1 MNEEGLLDENE
12 IETEKALD
20 LLEGSEALAVVDR
33 AAIDVQVATAKQYP
47 RSVDKALKEAL
58 TLATLDEDTAASM
71 FYALPRGGKTIEGP
85 SARLAEVM
93 TYAWGNLRADA
104 DIVAEDRTH
113 ITAMGTC
120 FDVERNIAV
129 RVRVKRRIT
138 DRHGRRYNEDM
149 IGVTANAAISI
160 ALRNAVFK
168 VVPMA
173 FVRRI
178 YSEAR
183 RASLGEAGTI
193 AQKRQKALEWF
204 ANAGVKDAQVFDVLG
219 VKGLDDIGENELITL
234 RGFVTALKDGETTIE
249 QVFRRH
255 DVSDGAGELN
265 DALEEKPVAGE
276 PTQGPVGDSVPPDI
290 SSADTPALPGGF
302 KVGDS
307 LDESWTLKMLR
318 AVITETLH
326 FLVEQNL
333 IIDKSEAD
341 ILLSVSPKDGEFGA
355 ADMPAQITR
364 IAHGQHAY
372 NTLLHVLEDAK
383 QKATA

>member
-1 MNEEGLLDENE
+1 MNEKNFLDENE
-12 IETEKALD
+12 VETEEGAGVVLE
-20 LLEGSEALAVVDR
+20 LLEGSEALSAVDR
-33 AAIDVQVATAKQYP
+33 AAIDIQVATAKQYP

-113 ITAMGTC
+113 VTAMGTC

-178 YSEAR
+178 YGAAR
-183 RASLGEAGTI
+183 KASLGEAGTI
-193 AQKRQKALEWF
+193 TQKRQKALEWF

-219 VKGLDDIGENELITL
+219 VKGLDDIGEDELITL
-234 RGFVTALKDGETTIE
+234 RGFVTALKDGDTTIE

-265 DALEEKPVAGE
+265 DALEEKPVAEE
-276 PTQGPVGDSVPPDI
+276 PAGD
-290 SSADTPALPGGF
+290 DTPALPGGF
-302 KVGDS
+302 QVGDS
-307 LDESWTLKMLR
+307 LDESWTLRMLK
-318 AVITETLH
+318 AIIKETLH
-326 FLVEQNL
+326 SLVEQNL

-341 ILLSVSPKDGEFGA
+341 ILLSVSAKEGEFGA
-355 ADMPAQITR
+355 ADMPEQIAR
-364 IAHGQHAY
+364 IAHGQHTY
-372 NTLLHVLEDAK
+372 KMLLHVLEDAK
-383 QKATA
+383 QKQIA

>member
-1 MNEEGLLDENE
+1 MNEKNLLDENE
-12 IETEKALD
+12 VETEEGVGVALE
-20 LLEGSEALAVVDR
+20 LLAGSGALSAVDR
-33 AAIDVQVATAKQYP
+33 AAIDIQVATAKQYP

-113 ITAMGTC
+113 VTAMGTC
-120 FDVERNIAV
+120 FDVERNVAV

-178 YSEAR
+178 YGEAR
-183 RASLGEAGTI
+183 KASLGEAGTM

-204 ANAGVKDAQVFDVLG
+204 ANAGVKDAQVFEVLG
-219 VKGLDDIGENELITL
+219 VKGLDDIGEDELITL
-234 RGFVTALKDGETTIE
+234 RGLITALQDGETSVE

-265 DALEEKPVAGE
+265 DALEEKPIVGE
-276 PTQGPVGDSVPPDI
+276 PTETKEPGEKSAKAPKKPPKASDKKGSTGDASLDMFLDKMEQAETIADLSAMINEHVDLWNGLEGKDKAEFNAVRARMMDELKAEP
-290 SSADTPALPGGF
+290 SSAQQ
-302 KVGDS
+302 
-307 LDESWTLKMLR
+307 EM
-318 AVITETLH
+318 
-326 FLVEQNL
+326 
-333 IIDKSEAD
+333 
-341 ILLSVSPKDGEFGA
+341 
-355 ADMPAQITR
+355 
-364 IAHGQHAY
+364 
-372 NTLLHVLEDAK
+372 
-383 QKATA
+383 

>member
-1 MNEEGLLDENE
+1 MSDKEPLDENE
-12 IETEKALD
+12 IEVEEGVGTTLE
-20 LLEGSEALAVVDR
+20 LLEGSGVLSAVDR
-33 AAIDVQVATAKQYP
+33 AAIDIQVATAKQYP
-47 RSVDKALKEAL
+47 RSVDRALKEAL

-113 ITAMGTC
+113 VTAMGTC
-120 FDVERNIAV
+120 FDVERNVAV

-168 VVPMA
+168 VVPMT

-178 YSEAR
+178 YGEAR
-183 RASLGEAGTI
+183 KASLGEAGTM

-204 ANAGVKDAQVFDVLG
+204 ANAGIKDGQVFEVLG
-219 VKGLDDIGENELITL
+219 VKGLDDIGEDELITL
-234 RGFVTALKDGETTIE
+234 RGLVTALQDGETTVE

-255 DVSDGAGELN
+255 DVSDGAGELD
-265 DALEEKPVAGE
+265 DALDEKPAKAPKKSSKAAGKK
-276 PTQGPVGDSVPPDI
+276 GAAGDV
-290 SSADTPALPGGF
+290 
-302 KVGDS
+302 S
-307 LDESWTLKMLR
+307 L
-318 AVITETLH
+318 
-326 FLVEQNL
+326 
-333 IIDKSEAD
+333 D
-341 ILLSVSPKDGEFGA
+341 ILLDKMELAETIAELSAIINEHADVWSGLEGDARAEFHA
-355 ADMPAQITR
+355 ARETMMDKLKAAAGVAQEEM
-364 IAHGQHAY
+364 
-372 NTLLHVLEDAK
+372 L
-383 QKATA
+383 